1 MEVELRDWDQQVAVI
16 KLHCVAKRLEK
27 RKKCEVIKSIYRLAW
42 CIKLCTKDV
51 DAVVEIR

>member
-27 RKKCEVIKSIYRLAW
+27 TCEVIKSIYRLAW

>member
-27 RKKCEVIKSIYRLAW
+27 KKKMWGYKKYLKAGLVY
-42 CIKLCTKDV
+42 
-51 DAVVEIR
+51 